1 MPAFF
6 IVWGN
11 SESHSGFEIQDCAMP
26 KAADLV
32 IKEVT
37 LLIEPV
43 LEEMD
48 VELVDIEYLSEH
60 GRWVLRIYVD
70 QEGGITLDG
79 CARVSREIGDL
90 IDVKDILQYE
100 YVLEISSPGLNRPLK
115 KEKDFLRSVGN
126 KIKVRMVAPV
136 QGRRNFTGYLRDYSD
151 GMLYIDVKNDLVPL
165 PRVDVEKANLVYEFM
180 N

>member
-1 MPAFF
+1 MPT
-6 IVWGN
+6 
-11 SESHSGFEIQDCAMP
+11 
-26 KAADLV
+26 AADLV

-48 VELVDIEYLSEH
+48 VELVDMEYLSEH

-70 QEGGITLDG
+70 QEGGINLDG

-90 IDVKDILQYE
+90 IDVKEIIQHE
-100 YVLEISSPGLNRPLK
+100 YVLEVSSPGLNRPLK

-126 KIKVRMVAPV
+126 KVKVRMVAPV
-136 QGRRNFTGYLRDYSD
+136 EGRRNFTGYLRDYRD
-151 GMLYIDVKNDLVPL
+151 GMLFVDVKDILVSL
-165 PRVDVEKANLVYEFM
+165 PRTDVEKANLVYEFK